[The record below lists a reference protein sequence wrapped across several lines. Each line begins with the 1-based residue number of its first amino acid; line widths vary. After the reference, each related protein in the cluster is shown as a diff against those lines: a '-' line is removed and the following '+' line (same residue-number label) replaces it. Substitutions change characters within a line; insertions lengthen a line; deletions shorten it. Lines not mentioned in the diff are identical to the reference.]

1 MCGRYKVSTK
11 APEILKAFDIDL
23 DHAYEPKARFN
34 VAPTDPVP
42 CVRIRDG
49 HRQLVEMK
57 WGLLPFWA
65 KSKSEGAR
73 MINARVETILDKRAF
88 KDAFEKRRCLVVS
101 DGFYEW
107 LGKGKKDKQPYLM
120 RFDDGH
126 VFAYA
131 GLWSRWHDPNDANT
145 VLETV
150 SIITTTPNSVAG
162 KIHDRMPLIFDPA
175 NDREK
180 IDAWLDV
187 DRSIDLAA
195 LSEPR
200 ELAGF
205 TSFPVD
211 KRVGN
216 VKNDDPALAEPVA
229 AQPTLV

>member
-11 APEILKAFDIDL
+11 APEILKAFDIAPED
-23 DHAYEPKARFN
+23 AYEPKARFN

-42 CVRIRDG
+42 CVRVRDG
-49 HRQLVEMK
+49 HRELAELR

-65 KSKSEGAR
+65 KSKYEGAR
-73 MINARVETILDKRAF
+73 MINARIETLLDKRAF

-107 LGKGKKDKQPYLM
+107 LGKGKDKQPYLM

-131 GLWSRWHDPNDANT
+131 GLWSRWHDPSDDKT

-150 SIITTTPNSVAG
+150 SIITTTPNSVAA
-162 KIHDRMPLIFDPA
+162 KVHDRMPLIFDPA
-175 NDREK
+175 VDGER
-180 IDAWLDV
+180 IAAWLDV
-187 DRSIDLAA
+187 DESIDLDA
-195 LSEPR
+195 LSQPR
-200 ELAGF
+200 ELPGF

-216 VKNDDPALAEPVA
+216 VRNDDPTLAEPVA